1 MNNGAFGENF
11 PYSNYH
17 DLNTDWIIKIVK
29 DFLDQY
35 THIQDVITQGI
46 TDIGDKTEEEI
57 ADLNTEYNRLNNLLN
72 EWYNTHSEDIANEL
86 ASALADL
93 NEWYTEHNA
102 FLNNY
107 IQTATANFN
116 NAVDIK
122 TAEAIASIPAEY
134 AELASVVNAVRQ
146 IHSIKTFEGTGMLYF
161 EETYSTIPIAG
172 RTIKFNVY
180 QWNIDG
186 LTQSSDY
193 SSLTI
198 GYLKDDVHNT
208 LLSLKTNDIIKKEYT
223 LEFPSTTGD
232 GVLYIGGRVAED
244 NYGVIGIED
253 QTQTTEFNYM
263 PTFSNFTTLGDA
275 TNIRLSGYRS
285 LHSGYLKQIGI
296 KVRDAG
302 DATIYV
308 LRGNEVLYKFTKTL
322 IAGVNILNNVTDF
335 SITDELPV
343 NTRIGITLSSTNRLY
358 IFNDGMVHNESS
370 DTTANVGSII
380 SIGAGSIY
388 NISVGFI
395 IETPTKKLNKTLLD
409 ARYDRSQRTVFLSEN
424 EYYALDNF
432 HLSIMFNSGA
442 GTLRLFT
449 TGRPGDPTG
458 NLVEIGITGE
468 WNIKLAYGVEPSTVT
483 NPTFITDRAITIP
496 WVYGR
501 DYLVELIHNK
511 NVTLARIT
519 DTVTKESDTLS
530 TQSLTAGEGKGKIGY
545 YTDRNM
551 GTKNFTA
558 FTDSPFNAK
567 TLIIGDSYSAGAT
580 MYNDLDDRWCALYNS
595 DIDNKA
601 FIFARGGLAT
611 YTGANILNQLEPIV
625 HPEFVIIALGVN
637 DNSLNNY
644 KSNMQTIIDYVEETL
659 QATPIIVTIPVTV
672 GTNSSLIYDQLNNYI
687 KSSGIKYID
696 FNKALTVNGDGTTQ
710 NLSLFLSDK
719 IHPNADGHMA
729 LYEQMKID
737 TPELFTGF

>member
-1 MNNGAFGENF
+1 MFEQF
-11 PYSNYH
+11 PYTDMH
-17 DLNTDWIIKIVK
+17 QLNLDWIIKIAK

-35 THIQDVITQGI
+35 THIQDVITQGL
-46 TDIGDKTEEEI
+46 TDIDDKTAANIEQLD
-57 ADLNTEYNRLNNLLN
+57 AEYNRLNTLLN
-72 EWYNTHSEDIANEL
+72 EWYNTHSADIAAQL
-86 ASALADL
+86 AAALADL
-93 NEWYTEHNA
+93 NAWYTQHNT
-102 FLNNY
+102 FLDTY
-107 IQTATANFN
+107 IQTATANFE

-122 TAEAIASIPAEY
+122 TAEAIASIPADY
-134 AELASVVNAVRQ
+134 SELASVVNAVRK
-146 IHSIKTFEGTGMLYF
+146 IHSIKTFEGTGMTYF

-180 QWNIDG
+180 QWNLDG
-186 LTQSSDY
+186 LTQSSEY

-198 GYLKDDVHNT
+198 GYLKDDVHNV
-208 LLSLKTNDIIKKEYT
+208 LLSLKTNDTIEDEYT
-223 LEFPSTTGD
+223 ITFPNTTGD

-253 QTQTTEFNYM
+253 QTPTTEFNYM
-263 PTFSNFTTLGDA
+263 PVFSNFTTLGDA

-285 LHSGYLKQIGI
+285 LHAGYLKQIGI
-296 KVRDAG
+296 KIRDAG

-322 IAGVNILNNVTDF
+322 MAGVNILDNGTDF
-335 SITDELPV
+335 TILDQLPV
-343 NTRIGITLSSTNRLY
+343 NTRIGITLDASNRLY
-358 IFNDGMVHNESS
+358 IYNDGMVHNESS
-370 DTTANVGSII
+370 DTTASVGSII

-388 NISVGFI
+388 DISVGFI
-395 IETPTKKLNKTLLD
+395 IETPTKQVNETLLN
-409 ARYDRSQRTVFLSEN
+409 AKYDRAPRTVFLSEG
-424 EYYALDNF
+424 EYYALGNF
-432 HLSIMFNSGA
+432 HLSIIFNSGS

-468 WNIKLAYGVEPSTVT
+468 WNIKLAYGVEPSTVS

-496 WVYGR
+496 WVLGR
-501 DYLVELIHNK
+501 DYLVELIHDGNE
-511 NVTLARIT
+511 TLARIT
-519 DTVTKESDTLS
+519 DTVTKESDSIS
-530 TQSLTAGEGKGKIGY
+530 THILGAGEGPGQIGY
-545 YTDRNM
+545 YTDRDM
-551 GTKNFTA
+551 GTRNFTA
-558 FTDSPFNAK
+558 FTEYPFNAK

-580 MYNDLDDRWCALYNS
+580 MYSDLDARWCALYNT

-611 YTGANILNQLEPIV
+611 YTAANLLNQLEPIV

-644 KSNMQTIIDYVEETL
+644 KGNLQTIVDYVEDTL

-672 GTNSSLIYDQLNNYI
+672 GANSSLIYDQLNNYI
-687 KSSGIKYID
+687 KSTGIKYID

-710 NLSLFLSDK
+710 DLTLFMSDK
-719 IHPNADGHMA
+719 IHPNEAGHQA
-729 LYEQMKID
+729 IYEQMKID
-737 TPELFTGF
+737 VPELFSGF